1 MQVDVHDPE
10 VYETHKQR
18 APISLAAYGGR
29 YLTRGGPLEV
39 LSGSWPRERTII
51 VEFALIAAGRAW
63 HESKEYAPARR
74 LRDQAAS
81 VNVVIVDGLVDY
93 FYPEDLHEEERAVRT
108 ARMWKGAIGLVPG
121 PVVRTI
127 RREQCRYWC

>member
-10 VYETHKQR
+10 VYETYKQQ

-29 YLTRGGPLEV
+29 YLTRGGALEV
-39 LSGSWPRERTII
+39 LSGSWPGERTII
-51 VEFALIAAGRAW
+51 VEFSSIAAGRAW

-81 VNVVIVDGLVDY
+81 VNVVIVEGLVDY
-93 FYPEDLHEEERAVRT
+93 FDPEDLHEEE
-108 ARMWKGAIGLVPG
+108 
-121 PVVRTI
+121 
-127 RREQCRYWC
+127 